1 MIFLIYGAGALGQ
14 AMGCMLSAS
23 GQHVDLIL
31 RDRFHKAIS
40 EKGLSVTGIFGDYTA
55 DPNTLDLY
63 TDIRQ
68 TTKTY
73 DYVLITTKSYDTE
86 FAVNEI
92 NTLSHRALS
101 IVSMQNGCGNLEKLV
116 NTFGTRKS
124 LGARVITGFEIG
136 APGLVNI
143 TVSADS
149 IHVGSSQK
157 GTISDQAD
165 RLAACIEHAGH
176 PCEAVEDIHQ
186 SLFAKLL
193 YNCTLN
199 PLGAI
204 LGVHYGALVEKEET
218 RQIMDQV
225 IEETFSVIHALGGK
239 TPWQDATA
247 YKEVFYKT
255 LIPATYNHRPSMLQ
269 DLEAGKPTEV
279 NSLIGYVSRQGKKFN
294 IHTPHCDMLTALV
307 QFKESNIGKTAGF
320 PTAQTNGLSS
330 CNGISSPLSNRSL
343 V

>member
-1 MIFLIYGAGALGQ
+1 MNFLIYGAGALGQ
-14 AMGCMLSAS
+14 AIGCMLSAS

-31 RDRFHKAIS
+31 RDRFQKAIS
-40 EKGLSVTGIFGDYTA
+40 EKGLSVKGIFGTHTA
-55 DPNTLDLY
+55 APRTLGLY
-63 TDIRQ
+63 TNIRQ
-68 TTKTY
+68 TCKTY

-92 NTLSHRALS
+92 DTLAHRALS

-116 NTFGTRKS
+116 NTFGSPRS
-124 LGARVITGFEIG
+124 LGARVITGFEIIT
-136 APGLVNI
+136 PGIVNI

-149 IHVGSSQK
+149 IHIGSSQK
-157 GTISDQAD
+157 GTVTGEAD
-165 RLAACIEHAGH
+165 RLVDCIKNAGH

-225 IEETFSVIHALGGK
+225 IEETFDVIHALGGK
-239 TPWQDATA
+239 TPWPDARA
-247 YKEVFYKT
+247 YKNIFYET

-269 DLEAGKPTEV
+269 DIEAGKPTEV
-279 NSLIGYVSRQGKKFN
+279 DSLIGYVSRQGKQYN
-294 IHTPHCDMLTALV
+294 ISTPTCDMLTALV
-307 QFKESNIGKTAGF
+307 QFKESRTGKNTDS
-320 PTAQTNGLSS
+320 PPSQTNGLSS
-330 CNGISSPLSNRSL
+330 
-343 V
+343 

>member
-1 MIFLIYGAGALGQ
+1 MNFLIYGAGALGQ
-14 AMGCMLSAS
+14 AIGCMLSAS

-31 RDRFHKAIS
+31 RDRFWKAIS
-40 EKGLSVTGIFGDYTA
+40 EKGLSVEGIFGTYTA
-55 DPNTLDLY
+55 APNTLDLY

-68 TTKTY
+68 TTKNY

-92 NTLSHRALS
+92 DTLAHRALS
-101 IVSMQNGCGNLEKLV
+101 VVSMQNGCGNLEKLV
-116 NTFGTRKS
+116 NTFGTKKI
-124 LGARVITGFEIG
+124 LGARVITGFEITT
-136 APGLVNI
+136 PGIVNI

-149 IHVGSSQK
+149 IHIGSSRN
-157 GTISDQAD
+157 GTITDEAD
-165 RLAACIEHAGH
+165 RLANCIKNAGH

-225 IEETFSVIHALGGK
+225 IEETFDVIHALGGK
-239 TPWQDATA
+239 TPWPDART
-247 YKEVFYKT
+247 YKNIFYKT

-269 DLEAGKPTEV
+269 DIEAGKPTEV
-279 NSLIGYVSRQGKKFN
+279 DSLIGYVSRKGKQYN
-294 IHTPHCDMLTALV
+294 ITTPTCDMLTALV
-307 QFKESNIGKTAGF
+307 QFKESRTGKTTDF
-320 PTAQTNGLSS
+320 PPSQTNGLSS
-330 CNGISSPLSNRSL
+330 
-343 V
+343 